1 MQKDLNSRSLDGH
14 EREQE
19 RILVKRLEV
28 QKKKKELEI
37 EQFQNQIDAAVVEI
51 EVNKKQIGEMGNR
64 IEKGKRLVGGAKIK
78 DVFPQPGLE
87 TKDKPA
93 EIDTEEAKKHLEK
106 VKKEQEK
113 EEGGENNE
121 GKV

>member
-51 EVNKKQIGEMGNR
+51 EVNKKQIGEMGDR
-64 IEKGKRLVGGAKIK
+64 IEKGKRLVGGAKINE
-78 DVFPQPGLE
+78 VFP
-87 TKDKPA
+87 KP
-93 EIDTEEAKKHLEK
+93 EPEKKEAKKISVEEAEK
-106 VKKEQEK
+106 QEAKEKKEGV
-113 EEGGENNE
+113 EESG
-121 GKV
+121 